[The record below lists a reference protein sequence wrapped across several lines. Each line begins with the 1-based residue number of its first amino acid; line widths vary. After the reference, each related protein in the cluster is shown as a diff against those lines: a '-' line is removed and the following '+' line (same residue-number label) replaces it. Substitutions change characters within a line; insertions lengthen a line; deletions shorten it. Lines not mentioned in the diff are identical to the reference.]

1 MDYLQ
6 ISDGQY
12 TKTIYTMVRK
22 LLFRVP
28 TIKRV
33 AGSRR
38 QRSHEIVMF
47 GDHFRGPMSS
57 MGRPSAMMTT

>member
-22 LLFRVP
+22 LLIVSGTYYQKSRGKSQ
-28 TIKRV
+28 TKV
-33 AGSRR
+33 ARKK
-38 QRSHEIVMF
+38 IVMF
-47 GDHFRGPMSS
+47 VISGGISPAW
-57 MGRPSAMMTT
+57 GVLWL